1 MLECHKI
8 LPVLLKFFQNR
19 PLTSFLLTFK
29 KWSNHFISAKQFQ
42 KGNMATLV
50 CGFSAGFVQK

>member
-1 MLECHKI
+1 
-8 LPVLLKFFQNR
+8 LPVLLRFFQNR
-19 PLTSFLLTFK
+19 PLKVLFFSTLK
-29 KWSNHFISAKQFQ
+29 KWPNHFISAKQFQ